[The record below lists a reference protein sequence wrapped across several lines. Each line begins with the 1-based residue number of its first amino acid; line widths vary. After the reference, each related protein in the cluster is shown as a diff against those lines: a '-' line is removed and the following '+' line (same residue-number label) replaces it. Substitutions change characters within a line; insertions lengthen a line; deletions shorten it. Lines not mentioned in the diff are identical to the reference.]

1 MKRGPALAIVLAA
14 AAAPPAAGEPLR
26 LRGDALAGTPSPVG
40 LLVLDGDGE
49 LDEWLTAEGMVWLGA
64 GAGTGERMDPS
75 GDPTGD
81 ALVMALRARGIGG
94 RAEGR
99 LGRMVVATGALR
111 PLHLDGAAGR
121 LRLPRRFDVEAFAGV
136 PVAPASVARGWDW
149 AVGGRAS
156 RRVGDW
162 GGVGVAF
169 LERRDAGRLAVRE
182 LGFDGGVGVGRH
194 DLAGRLALDVVDGG
208 APAAALAEALAATR
222 RGGVRGEVFVAYR
235 SPSHLVP
242 ATSLFSVLGDIA
254 STSGGARATWRAA
267 PRLDVGGDAG
277 VRVIDGEAAEQLVGR
292 ATLRLDDR
300 GRGAVIA
307 ELRRSGGA
315 AVSLR
320 PSAPPPGGGDGW
332 TGARVAARVPV
343 AAAWTVSSEL
353 ELVVPDEPGDRGDVW
368 PWAMLAASWRRG
380 PWDAAVAIEAQ
391 ASTEDAHRVD
401 ALVRVGRRWEAP

>member
-1 MKRGPALAIVLAA
+1 MKRAAALALVLV
-14 AAAPPAAGEPLR
+14 AAAPPAEAEPLR

-64 GAGTGERMDPS
+64 GAGTGDRMDPS

-81 ALVMALRARGIGG
+81 ALVMALRARGVGG

-121 LRLPRRFDVEAFAGV
+121 LRLPKRFDVEAFAGV

-149 AVGGRAS
+149 AVGGRAA

-194 DLAGRLALDVVDGG
+194 DLVGKVAIDVVDGS
-208 APAAALAEALAATR
+208 APAAALAEASAATR
-222 RGGVRGEVFVAYR
+222 RGSVRGEVFVAYR

-242 ATSLFSVLGDIA
+242 ATSLFSVLGDVA
-254 STSGGARATWRAA
+254 STSGGARAAWRAA
-267 PRLDVGGDAG
+267 PRLDVSGDAA

-307 ELRRSGGA
+307 ELRRSGGDA
-315 AVSLR
+315 
-320 PSAPPPGGGDGW
+320 W

-343 AAAWTVSSEL
+343 AAAWTVASEL

-380 PWDAAVAIEAQ
+380 PWDAAVAVEAQ

>member
-1 MKRGPALAIVLAA
+1 MNRSAALALVLAA
-14 AAAPPAAGEPLR
+14 AAPAAADPLR

-49 LDEWLTAEGMVWLGA
+49 IEEWLTAEGMVWLGA
-64 GAGTGERMDPS
+64 GAGTGDRMDPS
-75 GDPTGD
+75 GDATGD
-81 ALVMALRARGIGG
+81 ALVMALRARGLGG

-121 LRLPRRFDVEAFAGV
+121 LRLPRRFDVETFAGV
-136 PVAPASVARGWDW
+136 PVAPASVARAWDW
-149 AVGGRAS
+149 AVGGRVS
-156 RRVGDW
+156 RRIGDW
-162 GGVGVAF
+162 GGAGVAF

-182 LGFDGGVGVGRH
+182 LGFDAGVGIGRH
-194 DLAGRLALDVVDGG
+194 DLAGKVALDVVDGS
-208 APAAALAEALAATR
+208 APAAALAEATAATR

-242 ATSLFSVLGDIA
+242 ATSLFSVLGDVA
-254 STSGGARATWRAA
+254 SSSGGARATWRAA

-277 VRVIDGEAAEQLVGR
+277 LRVIDGDAAEQLVAR

-300 GRGAVIA
+300 GRGAVIG
-307 ELRRSGGA
+307 ELRRS
-315 AVSLR
+315 
-320 PSAPPPGGGDGW
+320 GGDGW

-343 AAAWTVSSEL
+343 AAAWTVASEL
-353 ELVVPDEPGDRGDVW
+353 ELVVPDEPGDRGEVW

-380 PWDAAVAIEAQ
+380 LWDAAVAVEAQ
-391 ASTEDAHRVD
+391 ASAEEEHRVD
-401 ALVRVGRRWEAP
+401 ALVRVGRRWEGP